1 MLCGVCISP
10 HSTFVCNTAA
20 KTLLPEYGQK
30 GYNSRVVRNFRCVGG
45 VFTRIGPQVF
55 AALGARRIIFCTSWL
70 SFYPFRAKLT
80 SPFFTFYAWSPSCL
94 FHGAGR
100 GPFFCCSEGAALWPG
115 GREARHGSTLGAG
128 RQVQQGGEQGGSRS
142 MQFPAAGVSDF
153 EKLAPV
159 GIASLP
165 CPAGR
170 RTGDLGQG
178 VPGTP
183 GARRPGPRGR
193 ERHKKTGD
201 RTSQPV
207 PCALIIGGIFVA
219 FSMCLTV
226 ALK

>member
-128 RQVQQGGEQGGSRS
+128 RQVQQGGDQGGSRS
-142 MQFPAAGVSDF
+142 MQFPAAGYLHSGGCSPWELRRF
-153 EKLAPV
+153 HALRGV
-159 GIASLP
+159 G
-165 CPAGR
+165 R
-170 RTGDLGQG
+170 
-178 VPGTP
+178 GTW
-183 GARRPGPRGR
+183 GR
-193 ERHKKTGD
+193 EYQEHPERAG
-201 RTSQPV
+201 PV
-207 PCALIIGGIFVA
+207 PRAGKGIKRQGTKLLSRSPVH
-219 FSMCLTV
+219 
-226 ALK
+226 